1 MTSLDNVFQIAVSCL
16 VREGCRLSGD
26 FEIADGTQELS
37 VAYDHLNS
45 SLTLPKLQSNLESPN
60 PTSGATG

>member
-1 MTSLDNVFQIAVSCL
+1 MTSLDNFFQIAVDCL
-16 VREGCRLSGD
+16 VREGCWHSGD

-45 SLTLPKLQSNLESPN
+45 SLTLLTLQSNLESPN
-60 PTSGATG
+60 PTNGAMG